1 MIVLFFYS
9 LFCIAVTEAMGMH
22 TGRMIQEYRYDIE
35 KPQATICGRAW
46 NYAVSDWWSQ
56 RTQRLS
62 RAVALFGYNP
72 RAGILALERG
82 SILQE

>member
-1 MIVLFFYS
+1 MSSRNNGRKATVRY
-9 LFCIAVTEAMGMH
+9 GMH
-22 TGRMIQEYRYDIE
+22 TGRMIKEHQHEIE
-35 KPQATICGRAW
+35 KPQATICGSAW
-46 NYAVSDWWSQ
+46 RSAVDGWWCQ
-56 RTQRLS
+56 RTRRLS